1 MRSMPIP
8 KTKFRPPQLRQPLVP
23 RSRLTEALTNACP
36 LTVVS
41 APAGSGKTTLVLEWL
56 ASHKTRVAWFALD
69 SDDNDPI
76 RFIHGFIT
84 SLQIAGAKLRIPASQ
99 RELTPLIIEVINQ
112 LSDSDPITLV

>member
-8 KTKFRPPQLRQPLVP
+8 KTKFRPPQLRQPMVARP
-23 RSRLTEALTNACP
+23 RLTENLLDNCP

-56 ASHKTRVAWFALD
+56 ASHKTRVARFALD

-76 RFIHGFIT
+76 RFIHGFM
-84 SLQIAGAKLRIPASQ
+84 SALQIAGAKLRIPGSQ
-99 RELTPLIIEVINQ
+99 RELKPIITEVINQ
-112 LSDSDPITLV
+112 LSD